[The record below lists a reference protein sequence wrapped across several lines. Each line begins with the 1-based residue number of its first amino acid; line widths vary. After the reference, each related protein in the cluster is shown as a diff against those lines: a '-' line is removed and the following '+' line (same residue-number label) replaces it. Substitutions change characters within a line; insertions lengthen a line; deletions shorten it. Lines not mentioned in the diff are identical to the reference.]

1 MWEELKVVVEDE
13 VYLASRRTTYRLGG
27 SLAGKQL
34 VTASLSGLTVE
45 NNDSLILRARD
56 RG

>member
-45 NNDSLILRARD
+45 NNDSLILRTRD

>member
-27 SLAGKQL
+27 LFGGQAASHSQPLGIDGGKQ
-34 VTASLSGLTVE
+34 
-45 NNDSLILRARD
+45 
-56 RG
+56 